1 MIISANVAKAFSKRQ
16 RPIMKKALSNAGIKW
31 NFPTLK
37 GYLFFFFLKPTVVII
52 LHGESLK
59 ATVPLRAEQD
69 KGVCSGG

>member
-1 MIISANVAKAFSKRQ
+1 MKLPNIKR
-16 RPIMKKALSNAGIKW
+16 LS
-31 NFPTLK
+31 
-37 GYLFFFFLKPTVVII
+37 FFFFLKPTVVII